1 MRSFRFIP
9 VHTYSLKGGQK
20 NVSMS
25 QAILKTKKGKLSGYS
40 KFKI

>member
-1 MRSFRFIP
+1 MY
-9 VHTYSLKGGQK
+9 TYSLKGGQK

-40 KFKI
+40 GLKI